1 MNLYKFAVSARA
13 KMSAG
18 HIYVKYN
25 ITLSILEKEHI
36 FDKEKKSW
44 TVTKTD
50 IGVISSDRLFHAW
63 FTAVSVNL
71 NSKWEDISSFYFIL
85 QKSAIYCYRKTAI
98 ENFNQL
104 SDREGSPR
112 LFQLFYSDQRIMGAI
127 VNLTWNLSNG
137 ISLKITSKNLF
148 KNH

>member
-1 MNLYKFAVSARA
+1 MNLYKLAVSARA

-25 ITLSILEKEHI
+25 ITLSILKKWHI
-36 FDKEKKSW
+36 FDKEKK
-44 TVTKTD
+44 TD
-50 IGVISSDRLFHAW
+50 VGVISSDRLFHAW
-63 FTAVSVNL
+63 FTAVSVYL
-71 NSKWEDISSFYFIL
+71 NSKRKDISPFYSIL